1 MTHTPNRPSADRVS
15 EIVVPT
21 ADPDHADAAAS
32 VAAALAGRLG
42 VEVRTVHADA
52 TEVVDA
58 IVESL
63 TPTSVAVMQSEH
75 VNRWSGKRSVAEHVL
90 DTWGGLTVLVGPA
103 FVDVLRSGPVLV
115 AVGNPAAADQ
125 SVEPAAHL
133 AAALGVELLVVHVVA
148 DPIIDDGGP
157 PVGAPAWLDTITA
170 EGGHATTVV
179 ESNDVVGAVLDLATE
194 LASACVVVA
203 SRGDRTTPRPTMSR
217 TCSGLAAG
225 AEQPVAVIGPRAAS
239 LA

>member
-1 MTHTPNRPSADRVS
+1 MTHTPNHPSPDRVS

-21 ADPDHADAAAS
+21 ADPSHVDAASS
-32 VAAALAGRLG
+32 VATALAGRLG

-103 FVDVLRSGPVLV
+103 FVDRPRSGPVLV

-148 DPIIDDGGP
+148 DPIGGP
-157 PVGAPAWLDTITA
+157 EHEPAEAPTWLDSVTA
-170 EGGHATTVV
+170 TGGHASTII
-179 ESNDVVGAVLDLATE
+179 ESNDVVGAVLDLASE
-194 LASACVVVA
+194 LASAYVVVA
-203 SRGDRTTPRPTMSR
+203 SRGDRSTPRPTMSR

-225 AEQPVAVIGPRAAS
+225 AEQPVAVIGPRAAA